1 MTRSRDPSIPLSTY
15 PRTHARDFTRTVY
28 QGRCICSNLSCT
40 RIERMLHSGCGEKH
54 REANTGY
61 LRSDAPDFEQRGSL
75 DHDILG
81 GILLRIPYDTPR
93 IHMYTRIRKGPF
105 FYAHQRHG
113 VQSYT
118 VTNRQYHPRHYDD
131 MLVEYWKLVNDVTL
145 WDVAAERQ
153 VEITGPDAFTLT
165 NMLTP
170 RDLNKC
176 SVKQCK
182 FALNTDVDGGVIN
195 NPVLLRLG
203 ENHFW
208 LSVAD
213 GDVLLWAKGVAAASG
228 HDVQIRE
235 PDVVPVQIQGPKSRD
250 VMVDIFGDQI
260 LDLKYYWMDEFD
272 LDGMDVVVSRTGY
285 TGEVGFEIYL
295 RNASRDG
302 LKFWDT
308 MLSYGKP
315 HDLAVIGP
323 SQIRRVEAGILS
335 YGSDIALDNNGY
347 SDYHFLNPFEADLG
361 YTVEL
366 DQEADFIGKEA
377 LKRIADEGVSRK
389 VVGIELDCD
398 PLVGY
403 IEDYLQVVDDGSQVG
418 QVSSAFWSPRLEKNI
433 GYALVPIELADL
445 GSGLTVRMETG
456 EFEATVI
463 EKPFIDPR
471 KETVKADLKVG
482 TARSY

>member
-1 MTRSRDPSIPLSTY
+1 
-15 PRTHARDFTRTVY
+15 
-28 QGRCICSNLSCT
+28 
-40 RIERMLHSGCGEKH
+40 
-54 REANTGY
+54 
-61 LRSDAPDFEQRGSL
+61 
-75 DHDILG
+75 
-81 GILLRIPYDTPR
+81 
-93 IHMYTRIRKGPF
+93 MYTRIRKSPF

-131 MLVEYWKLVNDVTL
+131 PIAEYWKLVNDVTM

-153 VEITGPDAFTLT
+153 VEITGPDAFALT

-170 RDLNKC
+170 RDLTKC
-176 SVKQCK
+176 AVTQCK
-182 FALNTDVDGGVIN
+182 FVLNTDVDGGIIN

-228 HDVQIRE
+228 MDVQIRE
-235 PDVVPVQIQGPKSRD
+235 PDVAPVQIQGPKSKD
-250 VMVDIFGDQI
+250 LMVDLFGEKI
-260 LDLKYYWMDEFD
+260 LDLKYYWMDEHE

-295 RNASRDG
+295 KNASRDG
-302 LKFWDT
+302 MKFWDT
-308 MLSYGKP
+308 VLEAGKP

-335 YGSDIALDNNGY
+335 YGSDIALDNNPY
-347 SDYHFLNPFEADLG
+347 SDYHFLNPSEVGLE

-389 VVGIELDCD
+389 VVGIELMGD

-403 IEDYLQVVDDGSQVG
+403 IEDYLQVVENGSQIG
-418 QVSSAFWSPRLEKNI
+418 QVSSAFWSPRLKTNI
-433 GYALVPIELADL
+433 GYALVPIEYADL
-445 GSGLTVRMETG
+445 GTELTVRQASG
-456 EFEATVI
+456 EVKARVV
-463 EKPFIDPR
+463 EKPFIDP
-471 KETVKADLKVG
+471 KKQTVKADLRAPAAPAK
-482 TARSY
+482 S

>member
-1 MTRSRDPSIPLSTY
+1 
-15 PRTHARDFTRTVY
+15 
-28 QGRCICSNLSCT
+28 
-40 RIERMLHSGCGEKH
+40 
-54 REANTGY
+54 
-61 LRSDAPDFEQRGSL
+61 
-75 DHDILG
+75 
-81 GILLRIPYDTPR
+81 
-93 IHMYTRIRKGPF
+93 MYTRIRKSPF

-131 MLVEYWKLVNDVTL
+131 PIAEYWKLVNDVTM

-153 VEITGPDAFTLT
+153 VEITGPDAFALT

-170 RDLNKC
+170 RDLTKC
-176 SVKQCK
+176 AVTQCK
-182 FALNTDVDGGVIN
+182 FVLNTDVDGGIIN

-228 HDVQIRE
+228 MDVQIRE
-235 PDVVPVQIQGPKSRD
+235 PDVAPVQIQGPKSKD
-250 VMVDIFGDQI
+250 LMVDLFGEKI
-260 LDLKYYWMDEFD
+260 LDLKYYWMDEHE

-295 RNASRDG
+295 KNASRDG
-302 LKFWDT
+302 MKFWDT
-308 MLSYGKP
+308 VLEAGKP

-335 YGSDIALDNNGY
+335 YGSDIALDNNLY
-347 SDYHFLNPFEADLG
+347 SDYRFLNPYEVGLE
-361 YTVEL
+361 YTVDL

-389 VVGIELDCD
+389 VVGIELMGD

-403 IEDYLQVVDDGSQVG
+403 IEDYLHVVENGSQIG
-418 QVSSAFWSPRLEKNI
+418 QVSSAFWSPRLKTNI
-433 GYALVPIELADL
+433 GYALVPIEYADL
-445 GSGLTVRMETG
+445 GTELTVRQASG
-456 EFEATVI
+456 EVKARVV
-463 EKPFIDPR
+463 EKPFIDP
-471 KETVKADLKVG
+471 KKQTVKADLRAPAAPAK
-482 TARSY
+482 S